1 MTQPATGTT
10 ASAGG
15 YLDVDNRFQGS
26 HRTGLIAVFFRDAR
40 GADTNISPH
49 SDANGTINWSPF
61 ALDGKL
67 RNDLRAF
74 VRVNGTWVPNPDAN
88 EGWIQAGAFGEGN
101 GPSSKPSI
109 DTDDQMIEQSNWP
122 FESDITKQDEPFT
135 FQALQNLWPGIMRLR
150 NNLPLSDANG
160 NLLCETPG
168 AANAG
173 WSQVL
178 DAEKIGRQFLLYG
191 IRKREGKFLYEVDAY
206 DFATLNNVGERKMG
220 KKGTAAELTYK
231 PEPSGYFMAAV
242 DGEFRPIIKHTFVGG
257 DAWASLGVPVPA
269 VYTVA
274 LGAPSGRLHPV
285 VPGQHHRADRVQ
297 RCGVGGEGGSGGARR
312 RLRHRRL
319 DRGRFGRRPLHG
331 DDPGRRSER
340 LGRRSDRRHL
350 LGEPRVGPVDA
361 GGVRVGLTRTPPV
374 SAHLSARNHLSPKG
388 ISPCRRTTKR
398 SIRSSRSKLPSRPP
412 STSDSWAAS
421 PTTSATA
428 RRGRCPTPS

>member
-88 EGWIQAGAFGEGN
+88 EAWIQAGAFGEGN

-274 LGAPSGRLHPV
+274 LGAPSAGDFTLSFRGNTTAPIAYNAAASAVKAALVALDDGFGTADWTV
-285 VPGQHHRADRVQ
+285 VGSAGGPYTVTTPGGALS
-297 RCGVGGEGGSGGARR
+297 GSGA
-312 RLRHRRL
+312 
-319 DRGRFGRRPLHG
+319 
-331 DDPGRRSER
+331 
-340 LGRRSDRRHL
+340 
-350 LGEPRVGPVDA
+350 
-361 GGVRVGLTRTPPV
+361 GLTGGTFSVNP
-374 SAHLSARNHLSPKG
+374 A
-388 ISPCRRTTKR
+388 
-398 SIRSSRSKLPSRPP
+398 
-412 STSDSWAAS
+412 
-421 PTTSATA
+421 
-428 RRGRCPTPS
+428 